1 MCDRISG
8 KKALEIVLKDKKKVT
23 QIEKYIHEKTGSN
36 SETYNSYIYQIVGDI
51 IEGVPIS
58 DIYKISPDPWEHP
71 TWEEMAIGIQEQ
83 NEFITNPFEVEEG
96 VFECRAIDPITGKIC
111 GSKRVF
117 SYTKQDRSCDE
128 GTSVYCQCTKCK
140 AKWRE
145 RG

>member
-1 MCDRISG
+1 MSDRVKG
-8 KKALEIVLKDKKKVT
+8 KKVLETVLRDKKKVI
-23 QIEKYIHEKTGSN
+23 QVEKYIYEKINGDIGK
-36 SETYNSYIYQIVGDI
+36 YNTYIYQVVGDI
-51 IEGVPIS
+51 MGGVPIGE
-58 DIYKISPDPWEHP
+58 IYKTSPDPWEHS

>member
-1 MCDRISG
+1 MSDRVKG
-8 KKALEIVLKDKKKVT
+8 KKVLETVLKDKKKIT
-23 QIEKYIHEKTGSN
+23 QVEKYIYEKTTGD
-36 SETYNSYIYQIVGDI
+36 SEKYDTYIYQVVGDI
-51 IEGVPIS
+51 MEGVPIG
-58 DIYKISPDPWEHP
+58 DIYKTSYDPWKHS

-96 VFECRAIDPITGKIC
+96 VFECRAIDPLTGKIC

-140 AKWRE
+140 SKWRE